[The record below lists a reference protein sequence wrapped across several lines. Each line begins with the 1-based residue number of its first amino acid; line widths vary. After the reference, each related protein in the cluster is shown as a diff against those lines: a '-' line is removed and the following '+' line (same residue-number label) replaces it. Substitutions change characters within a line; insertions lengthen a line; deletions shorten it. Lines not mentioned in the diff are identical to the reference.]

1 MAVKHNLAH
10 EVDKGDARHNGPFLD
25 DIRAEQERA
34 YREARMKAMA
44 ESEAQAKAIE
54 QQEEDDEEILE
65 TPEETYEETF
75 NEVFE
80 KEFDSPGP
88 LAEDKK
94 DYPETEDE

>member
-10 EVDKGDARHNGPFLD
+10 EVEKGDPRHNGPYLD

-34 YREARMKAMA
+34 YREARMK
-44 ESEAQAKAIE
+44 SLEAQAKAVE
-54 QQEEDDEEILE
+54 QQDEDDEELLE
-65 TPEETYEETF
+65 TPEETYQETF

-80 KEFDSPGP
+80 KEFDEPGP